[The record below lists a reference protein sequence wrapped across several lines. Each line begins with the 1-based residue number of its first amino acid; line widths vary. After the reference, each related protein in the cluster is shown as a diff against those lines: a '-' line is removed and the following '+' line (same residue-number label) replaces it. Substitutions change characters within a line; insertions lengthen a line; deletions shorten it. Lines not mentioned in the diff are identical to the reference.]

1 MRLVATGRGVSRQVG
16 ACRCLSHLLDI
27 GDVLVHRR
35 WRYEVLFAELGLD
48 EAALQMAF
56 GTVALD
62 AAGRAGEPGTGVPL
76 QGLVNRQGEI
86 AVVGCRDRSRQ
97 VVGHRGMITGLV
109 PRLGGYPHTSR
120 AEICGNSAFIEGASE
135 ALPVADLG
143 TDSLGT
149 GSMAENVPKP
159 VKKKRAL
166 QSPGNLSTVYVPII
180 AKIFKER
187 YRKGASSVIFSLD
200 DVRNAAQA
208 LGVEAR
214 NAADVIYR
222 MRSRTVLPANI
233 LDMGFHVLRPIGRGR
248 YAFEKASSTIF
259 EPEVTEAVT
268 VIDITPLPVRRLL
281 PETLAEM
288 DEQAI
293 LTVASYCCVL
303 DHLTGM
309 KIYRLRSHVRK
320 SVPGIGQAELDA
332 IDVGIA
338 KSEDDM
344 PVVFPIEAKALA
356 DALNRVQIFNMVE
369 YARHY
374 FPGLIVRPLAIKVDE
389 ASVLHVMEF
398 NTPTKAS
405 DLKILKSASYL
416 VEPSDAQLAAIRATK
431 VPRQ

>member
-1 MRLVATGRGVSRQVG
+1 MAD
-16 ACRCLSHLLDI
+16 DI
-27 GDVLVHRR
+27 
-35 WRYEVLFAELGLD
+35 
-48 EAALQMAF
+48 
-56 GTVALD
+56 
-62 AAGRAGEPGTGVPL
+62 
-76 QGLVNRQGEI
+76 
-86 AVVGCRDRSRQ
+86 
-97 VVGHRGMITGLV
+97 
-109 PRLGGYPHTSR
+109 
-120 AEICGNSAFIEGASE
+120 
-135 ALPVADLG
+135 
-143 TDSLGT
+143 
-149 GSMAENVPKP
+149 PKP
-159 VKKKRAL
+159 LKKRAL
-166 QSPGNLSTVYVPII
+166 QSPGHLSTVYVPII

-187 YRKGASSVIFSLD
+187 YRAGASSVIFSLD

-222 MRSRTVLPANI
+222 MRSRTKLPTQI
-233 LDMGFHVLRPIGRGR
+233 LEAGFHVLRPIGRGQ
-248 YAFEKASSTIF
+248 YSFEKATSTIF

-268 VIDITPLPVRRLL
+268 VIDTTPLPVRRLL

-338 KSEDDM
+338 NSDDDI

-356 DALNRVQIFNMVE
+356 DALNRVQIFNMVR

-374 FPGLIVRPLAIKVDE
+374 FPGMTVRPLAIKVDE

-398 NTPTKAS
+398 NGPAKAS
-405 DLKILKSASYL
+405 ELKILKSASYL
-416 VEPSDAQLAAIRATK
+416 IETSEAQLAAIRATK